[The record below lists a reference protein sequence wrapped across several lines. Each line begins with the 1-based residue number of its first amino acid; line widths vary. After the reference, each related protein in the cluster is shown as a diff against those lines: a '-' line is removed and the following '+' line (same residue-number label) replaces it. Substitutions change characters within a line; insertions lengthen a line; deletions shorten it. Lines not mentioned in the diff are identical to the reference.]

1 MYFVGDNLYTML
13 LADVVHA
20 FQFLFLPNT
29 SCRIV
34 RVAEDESSRLLVSTF
49 ALKIL
54 EIDFVSAVS
63 HTFQLVFYYFATAVS
78 DAREEAVVHWSLYQ
92 HFLAW
97 HTDCFQTARD
107 GWHYA

>member
-1 MYFVGDNLYTML
+1 ML
-13 LADVVHA
+13 LADVAHA
-20 FQFLFLPNT
+20 FQFLFLPYT

-34 RVAEDESSRLLVSTF
+34 RVAEQEGCRLLVG
-49 ALKIL
+49 ALAF
-54 EIDFVSAVS
+54 EVFEVDFVGAVAD
-63 HTFQLVFYYFATAVS
+63 TFQLIFYHFATAVS
-78 DAREEAVVHWSLYQ
+78 DAREEAVVHWGLYQ